1 LLLDERKLLFLKNQL
16 VLLLIRAPLFLISY
30 FLVAQ
35 TVYTVLVLLQS
46 RVVLIYSYT
55 LVFHHT
61 ALLLS
66 DRKILDNFLL
76 LFSYISIVSLIVL
89 KLRLNLLNNLLNL
102 LFLMHR
108 IDIEVM
114 LQVLFFSSF

>member
-1 LLLDERKLLFLKNQL
+1 
-16 VLLLIRAPLFLISY
+16 
-30 FLVAQ
+30 
-35 TVYTVLVLLQS
+35 
-46 RVVLIYSYT
+46 
-55 LVFHHT
+55 
-61 ALLLS
+61 LLLS

-89 KLRLNLLNNLLNL
+89 KLRLNLLDNLLNL

-114 LQVLFFSSF
+114 LQALFFSSF